1 MRQRLAIFLALLLIA
16 LPANAQ
22 VSEALKV
29 EPDGSRTLTHELVVP
44 APAGQVWEAVAT
56 LDGWKTWAVPS
67 AWADPADPDAL
78 ETAYSLTAKPG
89 DASNIAQRFV
99 ARLPGR
105 ILVYRTTRTPAGF
118 PHAQAYLGV
127 VSFFEVEPVDTART
141 RVRLTGVNY
150 PAGTA
155 GDALLGFFRAGNR
168 QSLEALRDRFVN
180 GPVDWRKKLA
190 PRVGEN

>member
-1 MRQRLAIFLALLLIA
+1 MRQRLATLLALLLIA

-22 VSEALKV
+22 VAEALKT
-29 EPDGSRTLTHELVVP
+29 ESDGSRTLTHELVVP
-44 APAGQVWEAVAT
+44 APAARVWEAIAT
-56 LDGWKTWAVPS
+56 VEGWKSWAVPS

-127 VSFFEVEPVDTART
+127 VSFFEIEEAGVDKT
-141 RVRLTGVNY
+141 RVRLTGANY
-150 PAGTA
+150 PAGAA
-155 GDALLGFFRAGNR
+155 GDALLGFFRQGNR
-168 QSLEALRDRFVN
+168 QSLEALRDRFLK
-180 GPVDWRKKLA
+180 GPVDWSRKLA
-190 PRVGEN
+190 GER

>member
-22 VSEALKV
+22 VTEALKD

-44 APAGQVWEAVAT
+44 APATEAWKAVAT
-56 LDGWKTWAVPS
+56 LEGWKSWAVPS
-67 AWADPADPDAL
+67 AWADPADPDAF
-78 ETAYSLTAKPG
+78 ETSYSLTAKPG
-89 DASNIAQRFV
+89 DASNIVNRFI

-105 ILVYRTTRTPAGF
+105 IAVYRTTRTPKGF

-127 VSFFEVEPVDTART
+127 TSFFEIEAIDDRQT
-141 RVRLTGVNY
+141 RVRLTGTNY
-150 PAGTA
+150 PAGAA

-168 QSLEALRDRFVN
+168 QSLEALRDRFVS
-180 GPVDWRKKLA
+180 GPADWARKLA
-190 PRVGEN
+190 PRAGEN